1 MKQAMLL
8 MLVINFLYSAENEKH
23 PDARV
28 TGNLIYSPKTNS
40 LLLIDGYT
48 KHPTDGKNNVYSW
61 DGKKWTRI
69 NASGLN
75 K

>member
-1 MKQAMLL
+1 MLA
-8 MLVINFLYSAENEKH
+8 INFLCAENSEH

-48 KHPTDGKNNVYSW
+48 KHPADGKNNVYSW
-61 DGKKWTRI
+61 QKLEKD
-69 NASGLN
+69 
-75 K
+75 